1 MKYEKLYENPTDEQL
16 QEQHRLYISGSQ
28 VGEILNRPWDNLRR
42 VFGEE
47 PIDNPYRFSK
57 NSEENMLN
65 GILQEPYILAM
76 GEERYT
82 LLSNVKTDKATYKL
96 KDLPFTFNLDAYIG
110 KDINHV
116 ETIIEIKSTSDKDLS
131 NAKKKGWLD
140 QMKFYCLCTG
150 ARKAI
155 LLGLCA
161 SRLKMSEFN
170 FSDAEIEELKNQLLD
185 YNNKKIEA
193 LLVGDYTIL
202 DHTRHATSKD
212 LQVNEI
218 VDETELNQLKIY
230 EELCDEYK
238 SVKEKIDEFKD
249 NLKTKYGVSEIRF
262 NDKYIKIYETTT
274 TKIDYENLCNYI
286 LEKTSYF
293 LTDKELNQFKNT
305 NVSVSMSPI
314 KTIKIKKGK

>member
-1 MKYEKLYENPTDEQL
+1 MKYEKLYDSPTDEQL
-16 QEQHRLYISGSQ
+16 KEQHRLYISGSQ

-47 PIDNPYRFSK
+47 PIDNPYKYSK

-76 GEERYT
+76 GKEAFT
-82 LLSNVKTDKATYKL
+82 LISNVKTDKSTYKV

-116 ETIIEIKSTSDKDLS
+116 ETIIEIKSTTDKDLS
-131 NAKKKGWLD
+131 NAKKKGWVD

-150 ARKAI
+150 AKKAI

-161 SRLKMSEFN
+161 SRLKMVEFN
-170 FSDAEIEELKNQLLD
+170 FSDAELEELKNQLLE
-185 YNNKKIEA
+185 YNLKKNEA
-193 LLVGDYTIL
+193 LFIDDYTIL
-202 DHTRHATSKD
+202 DDARNNTSKE

-230 EELCDEYK
+230 EEICEEQK
-238 SVKEKIDEFKD
+238 VNKEKIDEFKD
-249 NLKTKYGVSEIRF
+249 KLKTKYGVSEIRF
-262 NDKYIKIYETTT
+262 NDKYIKVYEVTT
-274 TKIDYENLCNYI
+274 TKVDYENLTNYI
-286 LEKTSYF
+286 LEKTGYF
-293 LTDKELNQFKNT
+293 LSDKELNQFKNT
-305 NVSVSMSPI
+305 NITVSMTPI
-314 KTIKIKKGK
+314 KTLKNKKGK

>member
-1 MKYEKLYENPTDEQL
+1 MKYEKLYDSPTDEQL
-16 QEQHRLYISGSQ
+16 KEQHRLYISGSQ

-47 PIDNPYRFSK
+47 PIDNPYKYSK

-76 GEERYT
+76 GKEGFA
-82 LLSNVKTDKATYKL
+82 LLSNVKTDKATYKV

-116 ETIIEIKSTSDKDLS
+116 ETIIEIKSTTDKDLS
-131 NAKKKGWLD
+131 NAKKKGWVD

-150 ARKAI
+150 AKKAI

-161 SRLKMSEFN
+161 SRLKMVEFN
-170 FSDAEIEELKNQLLD
+170 FSDAELEELKNQLLE
-185 YNNKKIEA
+185 YNLKKNEA
-193 LLVGDYTIL
+193 LFIDDYTIL
-202 DHTRHATSKD
+202 DDARNNTSKE

-230 EELCDEYK
+230 EEICEEQK
-238 SVKEKIDEFKD
+238 VNKEKIDEFKD
-249 NLKTKYGVSEIRF
+249 KLKTKYGVSEIRF
-262 NDKYIKIYETTT
+262 NDKYIKVYEVTT
-274 TKIDYENLCNYI
+274 TKVDYENLTNYI
-286 LEKTSYF
+286 LEKTGYF
-293 LTDKELNQFKNT
+293 LSDKELNQFKNT
-305 NVSVSMSPI
+305 NITVSMTPI
-314 KTIKIKKGK
+314 KTLKNKKGK